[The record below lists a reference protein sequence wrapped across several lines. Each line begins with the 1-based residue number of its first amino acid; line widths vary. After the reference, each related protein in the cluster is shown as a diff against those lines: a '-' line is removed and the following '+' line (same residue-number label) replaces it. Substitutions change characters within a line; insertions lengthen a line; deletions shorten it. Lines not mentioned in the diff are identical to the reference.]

1 MQFFVTT
8 RDGARHDVEGRE
20 GLSLMQNIR
29 NAGIDELQAICGGCL
44 SCATCHVYVD
54 GVPDVADLP
63 TKSRDEEDLLDAS
76 DHLEPGSRLACQLVF
91 GPTLD
96 GVRVTIAPED

>member
-1 MQFFVTT
+1 MQFLATT
-8 RDGARHDVEGRE
+8 RDGVCHDVEGLE

-54 GVPDVADLP
+54 GVPAGAELP
-63 TKSRDEEDLLDAS
+63 STSRDEDDLLDAS
-76 DHLEPGSRLACQLVF
+76 DHREPNSRLACQLVF
-91 GPTLD
+91 GRTLD

>member
-8 RDGARHDVEGRE
+8 RDGVNHDVTGRE

-44 SCATCHVYVD
+44 SCSTCHVYVD
-54 GVPDVADLP
+54 SVPEVAELP
-63 TKSRDEEDLLDAS
+63 PKSRDEEDLLDAS
-76 DHLEPGSRLACQLVF
+76 DYLEPNSRLACQLVF

-96 GVRVTIAPED
+96 GMRVTIALED

>member
-8 RDGARHDVEGRE
+8 REGVTHDVEGRDR
-20 GLSLMQNIR
+20 LSLMQNIR

-54 GVPDVADLP
+54 SVPAVAELP
-63 TKSRDEEDLLDAS
+63 PKSRDEEDLLDAS
-76 DHLEPGSRLACQLVF
+76 DHLEPHSRLACQLVF
-91 GPTLD
+91 GPKLD
-96 GVRVTIAPED
+96 GMRVTIAPED